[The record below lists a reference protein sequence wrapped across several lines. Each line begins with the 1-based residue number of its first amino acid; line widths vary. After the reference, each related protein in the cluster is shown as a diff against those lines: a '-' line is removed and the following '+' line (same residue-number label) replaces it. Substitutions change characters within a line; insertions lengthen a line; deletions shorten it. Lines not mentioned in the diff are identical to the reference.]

1 MRAMGSSVLIME
13 AFVIGFAMLVA
24 KDLNAHDGF
33 PATLVGLIVV
43 VGLILATG
51 MLRKRAGLILGSVLQ
66 VGAISLGFAVTAM
79 YFLGVV
85 FAGLWATAIVV
96 GKRVEAREAQLRG
109 ESL

>member
-24 KDLNAHDGF
+24 KDLNSHEGF
-33 PATLVGLIVV
+33 PATLVGAIVI

-51 MLRKRAGLILGSVLQ
+51 MLRKPAGIVLGSVMQL
-66 VGAISLGFAVTAM
+66 GAISLGFAVTAM
-79 YFLGVV
+79 YFLGALFV
-85 FAGLWATAIVV
+85 ALWATAIVV
-96 GKRVEAREAQLRG
+96 GKRVEAREAELRG